1 MAFPASPTNGQKY
14 TDPSGRVWS
23 YTTAT
28 TKWETVGSPVTKKT
42 STTTAPTA
50 SSDSTLGYSVG
61 SIWTDTTNS
70 KTYVCTNATA
80 AAAVWVVVSDGLFTQ
95 LSTDPSLPTAGQ
107 VWYNTTTKQFHG
119 SDGVSS
125 GTAGAWT
132 TMSPLTTARGDLAGA
147 GVSSSA
153 LSFGGYTTTYVGTTE
168 LYNGTS
174 WATKSPL
181 TTARGYPAGAGTSSS
196 ALSFGG
202 YTTTYVGTTELYNGT
217 SWATQSAMTTARDY
231 LAGAGASSSALSF
244 GGYTTTYV
252 GTTELYNGTSWATK
266 SPLTTARGYLAG
278 AGASSSALSF
288 GGYTTTYVGTTE
300 LYGTIS
306 HPNIFSLV

>member
-1 MAFPASPTNGQKY
+1 MAFPASPTNAQLY
-14 TDPSGRVWS
+14 TDPSGRVWV
-23 YTTAT
+23 YTSAT
-28 TKWETVGSPVTKKT
+28 TKWEVKSVVPTLNN
-42 STTTAPTA
+42 TA
-50 SSDSTLGYSVG
+50 
-61 SIWTDTTNS
+61 
-70 KTYVCTNATA
+70 ATA
-80 AAAVWVVVSDGLFTQ
+80 APTTTDDSASGYAVGSMWIDTTSSKVYLCSDATATAAVWVDQTLPTFSQ

-202 YTTTYVGTTELYNGT
+202 VTTAAVGTTEL
-217 SWATQSAMTTARDY
+217 
-231 LAGAGASSSALSF
+231 F
-244 GGYTTTYV
+244 
-252 GTTELYNGTSWATK
+252 NGTSWATK
-266 SPLTTARGYLAG
+266 ASLTTARGALAG
-278 AGASSSALSF
+278 AGTSSSALSF